1 MAIIGLIGTVHTDD
15 LRQKLKYPLHLMEDV
30 IRTFQPNTILGEV
43 RPEDYKRYL
52 ENRNYEGYL
61 GPSEYRTLILPLCE
75 SEGISFVPVDWFDE
89 EVISLNYFSF
99 YKEESKKHS
108 EQELCQIYENIFE
121 VTVLEPFSLNSHTT
135 NEMIK
140 KKQLW
145 LKEKNPAVHEVV
157 WCKRNKR
164 IVDNIMKHVT
174 GDEKERTLITIGA
187 EHCYYIQEELSKREI
202 DVIFPIDV
210 KKR

>member
-1 MAIIGLIGTVHTDD
+1 MAIIGLLGTVHTDD

-52 ENRNYEGYL
+52 ENRNFEGYL
-61 GPSEYRTLILPLCE
+61 GPSEYRSLILPLCE

-89 EVISLNYFSF
+89 EITSLNYFSV
-99 YKEESKKHS
+99 YNEDMQNQLEN
-108 EQELCQIYENIFE
+108 ELYEIYEDISQ
-121 VTVLEPFSLNSHTT
+121 VAVLDPISLNSHMT

-145 LKEKNPAVHEVV
+145 LEEKNHAVHEIV
-157 WCKRNKR
+157 WSKRNKR
-164 IVDNIMKHVT
+164 IIDNIIKHVISN
-174 GDEKERTLITIGA
+174 EKERILITIGA
-187 EHCYYIQEELSKREI
+187 EHCYYIQEELSKLGI